1 MTEADDFPTR
11 VITVLGSCPRELV
24 PKVSAIRTLLRHVA
38 SKTSTIN
45 RKNKNSIVFS
55 RLYLRDESTFPSEC
69 LANTEMR

>member
-24 PKVSAIRTLLRHVA
+24 PKVSVRYYV
-38 SKTSTIN
+38 TSRQKRQRSTV
-45 RKNKNSIVFS
+45 KNKNSIVFS
-55 RLYLRDESTFPSEC
+55 RLYLRDESTFSC